1 MAGRAAN
8 GDLMSRSCWLQA
20 VDEAD
25 EALAVEQIDGGVFV
39 PTTWSTATPPRPT
52 RPRTSSSSMVDVE
65 HGDADGQFD
74 GGLHA
79 RQRRR
84 CAACA

>member
-25 EALAVEQIDGGVFV
+25 EALAVEQIDG
-39 PTTWSTATPPRPT
+39 
-52 RPRTSSSSMVDVE
+52 
-65 HGDADGQFD
+65 
-74 GGLHA
+74 
-79 RQRRR
+79 
-84 CAACA
+84 